1 VKQIRTVARTTSL
14 IWIAELA
21 GAFDIS
27 RRRVLAGAA
36 AIGASALA
44 LGTALGLATVST
56 LTQQVPEGVA
66 RLMIETA
73 TSGSLLSTALVT
85 VILGLA
91 TPARS
96 SFDHLLCSLP
106 VTRSARS
113 IGTAT
118 PAAGLAALGSLALSM
133 PAMLLALHILDVA
146 QSSRFL
152 IALFICMSVVVAIAQ
167 TILQVVTGVCRRLLR
182 MPGSVASAASGA
194 VAISTALLVFGPGV
208 LAPASSGAAA
218 VPTLAGLPAD
228 VAVVPG
234 EPLAWVLLGTVAA
247 MTVVIVWAAS
257 RLPDVK
263 ASPPGRALLPTSRF
277 VGGASGVLAAHLLM
291 LIRAP
296 QTLLTVGG
304 ATVFM
309 AAVAWVFPP
318 SLPEFLRSAIAAA
331 TPAAGF
337 ALVMFAPGRA
347 LPTGWIGPPL
357 GKDRRWWV
365 APAAITHVAAACIVW
380 TVLAGGALW
389 LGLIRVDDLSGMAL
403 RGALLFS
410 AAALA
415 GALVPWSDA
424 QPLSGSVALVV
435 TTVLVMASVG
445 LTTHITE
452 TSEQL
457 GLFVTAI
464 ITSLLIV
471 GALLAVQSLTRSR

>member
-1 VKQIRTVARTTSL
+1 MKQIKTVARTTSL

-27 RRRVLAGAA
+27 RRWVLTGVA
-36 AIGASALA
+36 AICVSAMA

-56 LTQQVPEGVA
+56 LTQQVPDGIA
-66 RLMIETA
+66 RLMVETA

-113 IGTAT
+113 IGTAI
-118 PAAGLAALGSLALSM
+118 PAAGLAAFGSLALSM

-146 QSSRFL
+146 QSARFL
-152 IALFICMSVVVAIAQ
+152 IALFVCMSVVVAIAQ
-167 TILQVVTGVCRRLLR
+167 TTLQVVTGACRRLLR
-182 MPGSVASAASGA
+182 MPGAIASAVSGA
-194 VAISTALLVFGPGV
+194 VAISAALLIFGPGV
-208 LAPASSGAAA
+208 LSPASTGAAA
-218 VPTLAGLPAD
+218 VPTLAGLTAD

-234 EPLAWVLLGTVAA
+234 DPLAWVLLGTAA
-247 MTVVIVWAAS
+247 ATAAVVVWAAS

-277 VGGASGVLAAHLLM
+277 VGGPFGVLAAHLLM

-296 QTLLTVGG
+296 QTLLAVGG
-304 ATVFM
+304 ATCFLAV
-309 AAVAWVFPP
+309 VAWAFPP
-318 SLPEFLRSAIAAA
+318 ALPEYLRSAIAAA
-331 TPAAGF
+331 TPAAGC
-337 ALVMFAPGRA
+337 AIIMFAPGRA
-347 LPTGWIGPPL
+347 LPTAWVGPPL

-365 APAAITHVAAACIVW
+365 APAAITHVAVACVVW
-380 TVLAGGALW
+380 TVLSGGALW
-389 LGLIRVDDLSGMAL
+389 LGLIQVDDLAGMAL

-435 TTVLVMASVG
+435 TTVLVMGSVG
-445 LTTHITE
+445 LTTHISE

-457 GLFVTAI
+457 GLLVTAF
-464 ITSLLIV
+464 ITSLLV
-471 GALLAVQSLTRSR
+471 VAALLAVQNLTRSR